1 MPSIR
6 VVGSSKP
13 VRARRYAEPGF
24 ASLGVIMSDRSPAEP
39 RRSLVL
45 ELATGIRRSGGHLAA
60 ATALTAAAIVATF
73 GAFSRGAASP
83 EPPLAPPAAPAHA
96 EAATDAS
103 VLSMLGLP
111 PSFDAQ
117 ARDLQAV
124 ADWMDVAAL
133 PSPTATP
140 IPPTPVPPTPRPAAP
155 SAPAIPTA
163 TPRLQQPA
171 PPPPPPPPPPPAP
184 TATPVSAQPS
194 GPWGLDASPMD
205 GMSQALFNAT
215 NARRAA
221 SGLAPLRVNGWLV
234 GVARIRSADMAQHNY
249 FAHTS
254 PVTGDTAFSLMDT
267 HAVPYA
273 WAGENLAKNN
283 YPAGE
288 AVAVADDALWNS
300 PPHRENILN
309 PNYTDMGIA
318 LVTDGTG
325 MHYFTIVFTGP

>member
-1 MPSIR
+1 
-6 VVGSSKP
+6 
-13 VRARRYAEPGF
+13 
-24 ASLGVIMSDRSPAEP
+24 MSEGSPAEA
-39 RRSLVL
+39 RTSLVL
-45 ELATGIRRSGGHLAA
+45 ELAAGVRRSGGHLAA
-60 ATALTAAAIVATF
+60 ATALVAAVIVATF
-73 GAFSRGAASP
+73 GAFSRSAASP
-83 EPPLAPPAAPAHA
+83 EPPQAAPEASARA
-96 EAATDAS
+96 EAPVAADAS
-103 VLSMLGLP
+103 VLSLIGLP

-124 ADWMDVAAL
+124 ADWMQVASL

-140 IPPTPVPPTPRPAAP
+140 VPPTPVPPTVAAP
-155 SAPAIPTA
+155 VAPIVPTA
-163 TPRLQQPA
+163 TPRAQQPA
-171 PPPPPPPPPPPAP
+171 PPPPPPPPPPAP
-184 TATPVSAQPS
+184 TATAVPAQPS

-205 GMSQALFNAT
+205 AMSQALFNAT

-221 SGLAPLRVNGWLV
+221 SGLAPLRVNGWLI
-234 GVARIRSADMAQHNY
+234 GIARIRSADMAQHNY

-318 LVTDGTG
+318 LVTDGAG
-325 MHYFTIVFTGP
+325 MHYFTIVFTGPL